1 MPAPSSPGQ
10 ALRQALRAVGRS
22 DQRTTLSSNGGAL
35 PDCPSYPRPMASGVA
50 KTEHDERVRR
60 RRNRIS
66 LIGCLGML
74 GGIALLTVERS
85 GAEGGV
91 WSGMVRASVPDLAPT
106 RGIRLAPAL
115 IPAPTTA
122 EYRFQ
127 RLRSD
132 GRPVGYDPCRPV
144 EIIVNPAGGPPNS
157 LDLVTEVAAELSANS
172 GLDIKV
178 RGLTDEP
185 VSLSRPV
192 YERERDADHWAPVLV
207 AWTDSATVPDLE
219 GDVAGVGGSSHV
231 TLGGDEPYYVTGFA
245 YLDTSLSA
253 RSGTDAETT
262 TLTVLRHE
270 LGHVLGLDHVDDP
283 TQIMRGSGSGPAG
296 LGAGDRAGLAQIGAI
311 PCAPDR

>member
-1 MPAPSSPGQ
+1 MGAIAGDD
-10 ALRQALRAVGRS
+10 RARIVEAG
-22 DQRTTLSSNGGAL
+22 L
-35 PDCPSYPRPMASGVA
+35 VA
-50 KTEHDERVRR
+50 GFVEAGDIDIDERERR

-172 GLDIKV
+172 GLDIRV

-185 VSLSRPV
+185 ASLDLVEGDGISW
-192 YERERDADHWAPVLV
+192 ERAPMEQL
-207 AWTDSATVPDLE
+207 ASSGQLMAFEHGGFWQPMDTLREKMLLE
-219 GDVAGVGGSSHV
+219 G
-231 TLGGDEPYYVTGFA
+231 LWN
-245 YLDTSLSA
+245 
-253 RSGTDAETT
+253 SGHAPWK
-262 TLTVLRHE
+262 RW
-270 LGHVLGLDHVDDP
+270 
-283 TQIMRGSGSGPAG
+283 
-296 LGAGDRAGLAQIGAI
+296 GA
-311 PCAPDR
+311 